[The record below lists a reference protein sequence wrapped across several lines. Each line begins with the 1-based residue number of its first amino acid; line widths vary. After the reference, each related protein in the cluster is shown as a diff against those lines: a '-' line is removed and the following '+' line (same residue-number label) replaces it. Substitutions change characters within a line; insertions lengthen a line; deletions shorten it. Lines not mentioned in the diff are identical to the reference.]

1 MNKQTAAKVLANP
14 KFAQMARQKSLLGWS
29 FSAVMFAV
37 YVVYILFIG
46 IDPHSFAKPV
56 SEGSIITWGIYVGL
70 FVILFAIAIT
80 GIYVYLANANHNL
93 LIFPLPSHLSPLL
106 GSFFQIYHWPNK
118 HKLR

>member
-14 KFAQMARQKSLLGWS
+14 KLRSSARQKSLLGWS

-37 YVVYILFIG
+37 YVVYVLFIG

-56 SEGSIITWGIYVGL
+56 SEGRIITWGIYVGL

-80 GIYVYLANANHNL
+80 GIYVYLANGKFEND
-93 LIFPLPSHLSPLL
+93 PRS
-106 GSFFQIYHWPNK
+106 GEDVMGVEK
-118 HKLR
+118 

>member
-14 KFAQMARQKSLLGWS
+14 KFAQMALQKSLLGWS

-80 GIYVYLANANHNL
+80 GIYVYLANGK
-93 LIFPLPSHLSPLL
+93 FEKMTQEVVKDVM
-106 GSFFQIYHWPNK
+106 GVEK
-118 HKLR
+118 